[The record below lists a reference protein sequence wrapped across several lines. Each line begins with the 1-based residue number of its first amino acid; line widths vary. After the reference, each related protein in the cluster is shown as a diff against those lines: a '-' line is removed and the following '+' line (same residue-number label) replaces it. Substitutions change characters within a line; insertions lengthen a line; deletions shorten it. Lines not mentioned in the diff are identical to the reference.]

1 MSYTTIDVRK
11 HDRKHPKKANT
22 TIHVR
27 KHQRRIC
34 SCDAGKL
41 NRTSMMAGKP
51 PSPPAEK
58 TLPMKDGQYVLTDYL
73 PSYWKSDT
81 SSYYRFNNLPV
92 SDAKKAMTGEPNI
105 DPEDG
110 QNSSPT
116 AKEMVLMAAKH
127 RGTMEGYVIPVATKR
142 DDSRISFDGFTIR
155 ATKEEAHKRRKEL
168 KSKQHT
174 EEWEGEKITWT
185 EAPDEFDEVRPGY
198 WRFWWD

>member
-1 MSYTTIDVRK
+1 MSYATIDVRK
-11 HDRKHPKKANT
+11 HERKHPKKSNT
-22 TIHVR
+22 TIPVR

-34 SCDAGKL
+34 VCGPGEL

-51 PSPPAEK
+51 PTKSSEK
-58 TLPMKDGQYVLTDYL
+58 QLPKKDGQFVLTGYL

-92 SDAKKAMTGEPNI
+92 TDAKKTMTGEPNI

-116 AKEMVLMAAKH
+116 AKEMVQMAAKH

-142 DDSRISFDGFTIR
+142 DDARISFDGFTIR
-155 ATKEEAHKRRKEL
+155 ATKEEALKLRKEL
-168 KSKQHT
+168 KSKKHT

>member
-1 MSYTTIDVRK
+1 MSYATIDVRK
-11 HDRKHPKKANT
+11 HERKHPKKSNT
-22 TIHVR
+22 TIPVR

-34 SCDAGKL
+34 VCGPEEL

-58 TLPMKDGQYVLTDYL
+58 ALAKKDGQYVLTDYL

-81 SSYYRFNNLPV
+81 NSYYRFNDLPV
-92 SDAKKAMTGEPNI
+92 TDANRTMQGEPNV
-105 DPEDG
+105 DPDDG

-116 AKEMVLMAAKH
+116 SKEMVQMAGKH
-127 RGTMEGYVIPVATKR
+127 NGTLEGYVIPVATKR
-142 DDSRISFDGFTIR
+142 DDARISFDGFTIR
-155 ATKEEAHKRRKEL
+155 ATNEEAHKLRKEL
-168 KSKQHT
+168 KSKKHT